1 MADIRRQPQ
10 HASGV
15 HLDDILFALFKR
27 KSTVLICAL
36 LGIIAAVALYFL
48 WPASYESRAK
58 LLVRYVL
65 ERSGVDPVEAEKAV
79 TASSSEGDRV
89 IGAEVEILTSWDLAV
104 QVADAIGPKKLG
116 ASSNEAAAMNVLSGL
131 KVIPDKGSN
140 IIFIAYKNHDPQM
153 ATAVLQELLGRLAAE
168 PVFSPNCVVVT
179 RAATAV

>member
-1 MADIRRQPQ
+1 MADIRRQAQ
-10 HASGV
+10 HDSGV

-36 LGIIAAVALYFL
+36 LGTIAAVALYFL

-89 IGAEVEILTSWDLAV
+89 IGAAVEILTSWDLEA
-104 QVADAIGPKKLG
+104 QVGKAIG
-116 ASSNEAAAMNVLSGL
+116 
-131 KVIPDKGSN
+131 
-140 IIFIAYKNHDPQM
+140 
-153 ATAVLQELLGRLAAE
+153 
-168 PVFSPNCVVVT
+168 
-179 RAATAV
+179 